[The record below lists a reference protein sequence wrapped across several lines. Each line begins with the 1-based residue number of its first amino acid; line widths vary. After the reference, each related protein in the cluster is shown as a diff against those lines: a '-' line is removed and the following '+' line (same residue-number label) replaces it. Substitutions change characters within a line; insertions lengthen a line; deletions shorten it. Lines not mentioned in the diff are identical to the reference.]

1 METTAQL
8 LNRIDVLERQRDEFR
23 HLAETDP
30 LTDLSNRR
38 GLESK
43 VNAREGWFIVAD
55 LNKFK
60 AAQDAHPDG
69 HLYGDRILREFA
81 EFLQRS
87 VRKHTDHVVSRLG
100 GDEFVVWCSTSAG
113 AHRIFQ
119 VISKWYSND
128 CWVNAS
134 VGMGSSLEMADR
146 SMFNQKKS
154 RSK

>member
-38 GLESK
+38 GLERK
-43 VNAREGWFIVAD
+43 IDTREGWFVVAD
-55 LNKFK
+55 LNNFK
-60 AAQDAHPDG
+60 AAQDTHPDG
-69 HLYGDRILREFA
+69 HLYGDRILSEFA

-100 GDEFVVWCSTSAG
+100 GDEFVVWCPTYAG
-113 AHRIFQ
+113 ARRIWH
-119 VISKWYSND
+119 VIANWYSVD
-128 CWVNAS
+128 LWVDAS
-134 VGMGSSLEMADR
+134 VGMGSSMEEADR
-146 SMFNQKKS
+146 SMFNQKK
-154 RSK
+154 K